1 MERVG
6 LLFDLDGTLLDT
18 LEDLYLGTNG
28 ALKELGLPPRTR
40 QEVRAF
46 VGNGARRLM
55 ELSLPGLP
63 TDPGVDQAL
72 EAFQRIYGRICRE
85 HTAPYPGVLEA
96 LQQLRREGYPMAVVS
111 NKPHFAVQELCDAH
125 FSGLMTACQG
135 ETPEIPRKPAPD
147 MVRLAAKHLGR
158 TPERCIYIGDSE
170 VDVLTARN
178 ACMSCLSVTWGFR
191 DEELL
196 RQSGATNL
204 ISCPGEL
211 PRAIAALEREL

>member
-18 LEDLYLGTNG
+18 LEDLYLGANG

-111 NKPHFAVQELCDAH
+111 NKPHFAVQELCNAH

-147 MVRLAAKHLGR
+147 MVRLAARHLGR

-196 RQSGATNL
+196 RQCGATNL